1 MVAPTI
7 VWTIIHFA
15 LNVVHGVLTDAQL
28 EQNFVET
35 NNPILSIVFRGLV
48 AVLIMYPH
56 VGFIQ
61 GVRLGIWSAE
71 TYPCEEYPCGY
82 IPRK

>member
-1 MVAPTI
+1 MKIALRPSVI
-7 VWTIIHFA
+7 VFVEIQLSDVEREFRHRQSA
-15 LNVVHGVLTDAQL
+15 TDAQL

-56 VGFIQ
+56 VGFIHQ
-61 GVRLGIWSAE
+61 EVGSKVIG
-71 TYPCEEYPCGY
+71 
-82 IPRK
+82 